1 MDTENT
7 VGVAKEE
14 RGVEDRRIGKK
25 TLRFLGLAA
34 SLTGI
39 AGK

>member
-1 MDTENT
+1 MGTENT

-14 RGVEDRRIGKK
+14 RGMEDRRIGKK
-25 TLRFLGLAA
+25 MGFLSLVA
-34 SLTGI
+34 SLTDI